1 MSLRKIVPSPSVLA
15 ADFGDMK
22 SELMKIKQFN
32 VPFVHIDIMDG
43 HFVPNISFGPRIAED
58 IKKHV
63 DADLDVHLMISDTE
77 KYIDDFI
84 KLKPKIIS
92 FHIESVKFYYRMIN
106 HIKNSG
112 IKVGVALN
120 PGTPLSAL
128 DSILPDID
136 LVLLMTV
143 DPGFYG
149 QSFIPTMIKKIED
162 LYIIRRKQNLDFL
175 IEVDGGIN
183 NSTIEQVNE
192 FVDMVVLGKAFF
204 KNPNLEELMKKLEV

>member
-1 MSLRKIVPSPSVLA
+1 MTLRKIIPSPSVLA

-43 HFVPNISFGPRIAED
+43 HFVPNISFGPRITED
-58 IKKHV
+58 IKNHV

-77 KYIDDFI
+77 KYVDDFI

-128 DSILPDID
+128 DAILSDID

-162 LYIIRRKQNLDFL
+162 LYIIRRKQNCNFL

>member
-1 MSLRKIVPSPSVLA
+1 MTSRKIIPSPSVLA

-43 HFVPNISFGPRIAED
+43 HFVPNISFGPRITED
-58 IKKHV
+58 IKNHV

-106 HIKNSG
+106 HIKKSG

-149 QSFIPTMIKKIED
+149 QSFIPTMIKKIEE
-162 LYIIRRKQNLDFL
+162 LYIIRRKKNFNFL

-183 NSTIEQVNE
+183 KATIEQVNE

-204 KNPNLEELMKKLEV
+204 KNPNVEELMKKLEV